1 MWLYNSSIGRKV
13 VMSLTGLFLVFFLL
27 FHGTMNVVAVF
38 SKYGYDQIVHFL
50 GTNAVVQLMVP
61 GLALF
66 FIIHIVYS
74 ILLTLQNRKA
84 RGTDRYAV
92 VGKSPVEWTAKN
104 MFVLGLV
111 VLIGLALHLYHFWAK
126 MQLMEW
132 TGREAENGY
141 ELIVKLFSDPV
152 YVIIYLAW
160 FVAIWMHLT
169 HGVWSAF
176 QSIGLNN
183 GIWYSRLKVI
193 GIVLATVV
201 CLMFAFVAISFYAH
215 SLGYFDSIG
224 QLWQLGVH

>member
-1 MWLYNSSIGRKV
+1 
-13 VMSLTGLFLVFFLL
+13 MSLTGLFLVLFLL
-27 FHGTMNVVAVF
+27 FHGSMNVVAVF
-38 SKYGYDQIVHFL
+38 SQYGYDQIVHFL
-50 GTNAVVQLMVP
+50 GTNAIVQFMVP
-61 GLALF
+61 VLALF

-111 VLIGLALHLYHFWAK
+111 VFIGLCLHLYHFWAK

-132 TGREAENGY
+132 TGREAQDGY
-141 ELIVKLFSDPV
+141 GLIVQLFSDPV

-160 FVAIWMHLT
+160 FVAIWLHLT

-176 QSIGLNN
+176 QTIGLSNN
-183 GIWYSRLKVI
+183 TWYPRLKVI
-193 GIVLATVV
+193 GNILATVI
-201 CLMFAFVAISFYAH
+201 CLMFAFVALAFYAH
-215 SLGYFDSIG
+215 SLGWFDNIG
-224 QLWQLGVH
+224 QLWQLGAH